1 MKQNLVFPIS
11 LFKYIMFTFIRKIK
25 EDGILITIITRI
37 NLSPLHT
44 TYYYTCYVYTRDFAP
59 ESWEHIVTNKEN
71 NT

>member
-37 NLSPLHT
+37 NLSAHDVLL
-44 TYYYTCYVYTRDFAP
+44 YMLCLYKGFCARILGAY
-59 ESWEHIVTNKEN
+59 SNKQGK
-71 NT
+71 